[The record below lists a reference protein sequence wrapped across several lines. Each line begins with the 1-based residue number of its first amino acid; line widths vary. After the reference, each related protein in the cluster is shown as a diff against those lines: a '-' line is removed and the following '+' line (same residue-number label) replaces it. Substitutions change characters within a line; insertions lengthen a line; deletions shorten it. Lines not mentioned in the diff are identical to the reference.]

1 MFLNRHSE
9 NLLAELRARLPERLP
24 PKLGV
29 AVSGGGDSVALMHL
43 LHQVAQN
50 EEIALFVATVDHG
63 LRPDAAQEAVTVSRQ
78 AAALGLPHDILH
90 WAGWDR
96 SGNVQDEA
104 RKARYSLLA
113 GWAQQRGIDAIA
125 LGHTADDQAETLL
138 MRLGRS
144 SGVTGLSGM
153 SASRQ
158 WEGVTL
164 LRPMLGI
171 TRKDLRTY
179 LTGIGAT
186 WVEDPSNQ
194 DPRFDRIKAREAVSG
209 LKPLGIDALS
219 LSRVAENL
227 AQAHAALGVFA
238 QESAR
243 NVAQV
248 EQSDV
253 KVDRAGFAALPKE
266 IRRRVLLGCL
276 VWIAGLGYPPRQAAV
291 EQAMKAI
298 IDGRA
303 GSLSGCLLVP
313 EGMSVWICREF
324 KAVEARIS
332 APDEVWDSKWV
343 LTGPEISGAEI
354 RALGEDGLRQMP
366 EWRETGRPRLALSA
380 TPAVWK
386 GGAVLAAPLAG
397 FANGWRADTTPEWP
411 EFYASLL
418 SH

>member
-1 MFLNRHSE
+1 MFLRRHSE

-24 PKLGV
+24 RKLGV

-43 LHQVAQN
+43 LH
-50 EEIALFVATVDHG
+50 EIAQTETTTVFVATVDHG
-63 LRPDAAQEAVTVSRQ
+63 LRPEARQEAEAVSRQ
-78 AAALGLPHDILH
+78 AAALGMAHDTLH
-90 WAGWDR
+90 WAGWDGA
-96 SGNVQDEA
+96 GNLQDHA
-104 RKARYSLLA
+104 RQARYKLLA
-113 GWAQQRGIDAIA
+113 DWTRERGIDAMA

-158 WEGVTL
+158 LEGLTL

-171 TRKDLRTY
+171 TRKDLRAY
-179 LTGIGAT
+179 LAGIGAS

-194 DPRFDRIKAREAVSG
+194 DTRFDRIKAREALCG

-219 LSRVAENL
+219 LSRVADNL

-248 EQSDV
+248 EQGDV

-266 IRRRVLLGCL
+266 IRRRVLVRSLA
-276 VWIAGLGYPPRQAAV
+276 WIAGQGYPPRQAAV
-291 EQAMKAI
+291 EQAMEAMT
-298 IDGRA
+298 DGRP
-303 GSLSGCLLVP
+303 GSVGGCLLVP
-313 EGMSVWICREF
+313 KGNSVWICREF
-324 KAVEARIS
+324 RTVEAQVS
-332 APDEVWDSKWV
+332 ASDEVWDGKWV
-343 LTGPEISGAEI
+343 LSGPEISGAEI
-354 RALGEDGLRQMP
+354 RALGEDGLRQVP
-366 EWRETGRPRLALSA
+366 DWRETGRPRLALSA

-386 GGAVLAAPLAG
+386 GETVLAAPLAG
-397 FANGWRADTTPEWP
+397 FANGWRADTSPEWP
-411 EFYASLL
+411 EFYASFL